1 MTDEQL
7 SAFAWPNATP
17 EQATALIASLTPERR
32 ATFERMAFV
41 ADELNAGRV
50 PAGVLVD
57 R

>member
-7 SAFAWPNATP
+7 TAFAWPDATP
-17 EQATALIASLTPERR
+17 EQAARLIASTTPERR

-41 ADELNAGRV
+41 CDELNAGRV
-50 PAGVLVD
+50 PPGVLVD